1 MLNGAEPP
9 SASFVVEGAP
19 YLIPLAG
26 LIDKTAELA
35 RLDRELAK
43 LDQNIGRL
51 QGQLS
56 NERFVANAPAELVAN
71 TRAQLQSD
79 ENQRQT
85 LSQQRAQIAQL

>member
-1 MLNGAEPP
+1 MWWRA
-9 SASFVVEGAP
+9 
-19 YLIPLAG
+19 PLAG
-26 LIDKTAELA
+26 LIDKTAELP

-51 QGQLS
+51 RGQLS